1 MWSFPTDK
9 AEPIEKARNAGF
21 FICAGSE
28 LILRRPHMGRA
39 RSGAAARG
47 GLSASER
54 GRARPRFGYLP
65 YNWGIAYL
73 YKRDSA

>member
-9 AEPIEKARNAGF
+9 AEPIEKARVAGF

-28 LILRRPHMGRA
+28 LILRRPHIGRA
-39 RSGAAARG
+39 QSGAAARD